1 MAVHPDH
8 VLNQFCHSDSR
19 VRHPVGEAPLVVIPG
34 QHRHHR
40 TVHDLGLIHMEDR
53 GVRIV
58 VEVDGD
64 VLVFGVAENAFERA
78 ASCRFDSS
86 IDFFNRGRRVWR

>member
-8 VLNQFCHSDSR
+8 VLDQFCHRDGG
-19 VRHPVGEAPLVVIPG
+19 VGHAVGEAPLVVVPG

-40 TVHDLGLIHMEDR
+40 TVHDLGLVHVEDR
-53 GVRIV
+53 RVRIV

-64 VLVFGVAENAFERA
+64 VLVFGVAENAFERPPELPL
-78 ASCRFDSS
+78 
-86 IDFFNRGRRVWR
+86 